1 MLRRLLP
8 IASFALLLG
17 TACTETP
24 EAPTPE
30 VPAAELA
37 VEELSAEE
45 QTVIDEALSMA
56 AADAAAEAEAAKAF
70 VPAPTVNLNTA
81 TKEQIKA
88 GVPGIGDKMIHEFEE
103 YRPYVSIAQFRKQ
116 MGKYVD
122 APTIAQYERDVFV
135 PVDPNACDAETMAQL
150 SGVSLEEAEELI
162 TKRPFADR
170 DAFLNALVE
179 VVAEADYP
187 GAKAMLTP

>member
-24 EAPTPE
+24 EAPAPEAAAE
-30 VPAAELA
+30 VPTE
-37 VEELSAEE
+37 EE
-45 QTVIDEALSMA
+45 QAVIDEALSMA
-56 AADAAAEAEAAKAF
+56 EADAAAEAEAAAAF

-88 GVPGIGDKMIHEFEE
+88 GVPGIGDKMVHEFEE
-103 YRPYVSIAQFRKQ
+103 YRPYVSIAQFRKE

-122 APTIAQYERDVFV
+122 APTIAQYERNVFV
-135 PVDPNACDAETMAQL
+135 PVDPNACDAQTMAQL
-150 SGVSLEEAEELI
+150 SGVSLAEAEELI
-162 TKRPFADR
+162 AKRPYADR